1 LFVWMT
7 RRHRRWPS
15 DGAQPGGSTCRRG
28 CRCLPRVGDGKN
40 RAGDTRSRFS
50 SMLPRVLI
58 SFLWATEV
66 TAASPECCSGRSADR
81 SWPMLIA
88 PQLSCAPRYRDLSVI
103 AGNGNPR
110 QHLCRADQLR
120 SPRATSRRTVG
131 SLQSRISAATGSV
144 PYARSNVKGLH
155 HSTPA
160 RGPTFSETA
169 LLSPGCSPFARRGL
183 VSALI
188 RRRPAGLASSGAAES
203 PPHRDAATS
212 PLDRLALR
220 QALAAGHR
228 PRAAPAGT
236 PRPGPPRH
244 APRSRSTR

>member
-1 LFVWMT
+1 VRLVQPTLRAPRSRRRVRIVPLLSCCDASWLSPMNVRPWVVALLWVWMA
-7 RRHRRWPS
+7 RRHRRSPS

-66 TAASPECCSGRSADR
+66 TADLPECCSGRSADR

-88 PQLSCAPRYRDLSVI
+88 PQLSCAPRYRDLSAI

-110 QHLCRADQLR
+110 HHLCRADQLR

-155 HSTPA
+155 HSIP
-160 RGPTFSETA
+160 
-169 LLSPGCSPFARRGL
+169 
-183 VSALI
+183 
-188 RRRPAGLASSGAAES
+188 
-203 PPHRDAATS
+203 
-212 PLDRLALR
+212 
-220 QALAAGHR
+220 
-228 PRAAPAGT
+228 
-236 PRPGPPRH
+236 
-244 APRSRSTR
+244 STWTNL